1 MATSRHKITEEL
13 HSGSCVF
20 VPYASGSSH
29 EDVVPG
35 MFLFPEEI
43 CWHDPT
49 GCLDQIK
56 EINPQ
61 CSLTEMTHC
70 PLKKTLSN
78 IYPGLR
84 YSFIDGC
91 RVHET
96 PPLRSYLQILLQ
108 LSTVTLLLQ
117 TANAVSNQI

>member
-35 MFLFPEEI
+35 MFLSPEEI

-49 GCLDQIK
+49 GCLDQIN

-61 CSLTEMTHC
+61 CSLTEMTRC

-78 IYPGLR
+78 IYPGLCDFSLTAAEYMR
-84 YSFIDGC
+84 PLLSVATYKFCSSF
-91 RVHET
+91 
-96 PPLRSYLQILLQ
+96 Q
-108 LSTVTLLLQ
+108 LLLCLHKQ
-117 TANAVSNQI
+117 LMQ

>member
-20 VPYASGSSH
+20 ASGSSR
-29 EDVVPG
+29 EDVVRG
-35 MFLFPEEI
+35 MFLSPEEI

-49 GCLDQIK
+49 GCLDQI

-61 CSLTEMTHC
+61 CSLTEVTHC

-84 YSFIDGC
+84 DFFIDGC
-91 RVHET
+91 GVHET

-108 LSTVTLLLQ
+108 LSTVTLPSQ
-117 TANAVSNQI
+117 AANAVSNQI